1 MNAVLDEKY
10 VDVQDMEQEK
20 YEYIPHEEVVK
31 LSRMMIEK
39 HREAYMALANA

>member
-20 YEYIPHEEVVK
+20 YEYIPHEEIVEVTRY
-31 LSRMMIEK
+31 LLDK
-39 HREAYMALANA
+39 HREAFIALANA